1 MNQLRNLGGGGG
13 GHGRVS
19 DGVQIAQNGQT
30 VKDVKQ
36 SAQNGQLVL
45 TTPTGAVAMDKSA
58 FFDSEIL
65 LTMRYV
71 RLYVLLCVK
80 TGINFR
86 GYNKP
91 ASMLQQLGVA
101 IREHLCYTRMDR
113 KRALQRD
120 CLATERCGPSST
132 GAYYV
137 L

>member
-13 GHGRVS
+13 GHGRGISGRV
-19 DGVQIAQNGQT
+19 DAW
-30 VKDVKQ
+30 
-36 SAQNGQLVL
+36 

-71 RLYVLLCVK
+71 CLYVLLCVK

-120 CLATERCGPSST
+120 CLATERCGPSSI